1 MGSVLPLQHFPRVL
15 PGQRTAALVLSQP
28 FVPAAT
34 RGGPQAVVL
43 SRGQA
48 GGARAARSGAA
59 ASGLPASPGSRVLWG
74 RRCQLGEGCRTP
86 SHQSVSSAESSSP
99 EPLVPPGSQRS
110 GSLHWASLGDHG
122 FVCPRTQPAPR
133 DRHAGH
139 SLALPELASLPSCL
153 GTHQHHSSHA
163 LERGRSN
170 ICPRLVLQLA
180 LLQLQC

>member
-1 MGSVLPLQHFPRVL
+1 MSCLCSTFPGFCLARGPLRWCCPSHLSLLPPEGDLKPWCFP
-15 PGQRTAALVLSQP
+15 
-28 FVPAAT
+28 
-34 RGGPQAVVL
+34 
-43 SRGQA
+43 
-48 GGARAARSGAA
+48 GARQGVRGLREAGLLRAGFQPAPDPECFGDAGA
-59 ASGLPASPGSRVLWG
+59 SSDG
-74 RRCQLGEGCRTP
+74 GCRTP

-170 ICPRLVLQLA
+170 ICPRLFLQLA